1 MPRYA
6 TAIAAMSWG
15 QLPCHCVI
23 VTCWGCRHIQ
33 VSTQLTDCE
42 NRRHDT
48 LGTDSFWAWHYT
60 PYYQFDKGQSNSLY
74 FWNMRQE
81 NSSTVCVCLS
91 IHLPIRPSK
100 SRCFSLFIC
109 FSPSVCLSIHSS
121 HLSVYPAV
129 FACLSA
135 CQSNRIA
142 FPSTSLSVSICLCH
156 PFVSLYPSFLI
167 TQACI
172 ALPWHVNSRWLYQC
186 MGHESGLLPLGKRQA
201 WHIVQVDV
209 PDDTLT
215 TTFTNNPRMASCD
228 EKHTHTSPLQNAS
241 VSLGQPISREMQK
254 LVLVIG
260 GKFSGNCMHIIL
272 VSQHT

>member
-100 SRCFSLFIC
+100 SRCFSSVYLLLSIC
-109 FSPSVCLSIHSS
+109 LSVHPFVSSVCLSCCLC
-121 HLSVYPAV
+121 LSV
-129 FACLSA
+129 CLSVKPYCLSIHKFVCLYLLVPSV
-135 CQSNRIA
+135 CQ
-142 FPSTSLSVSICLCH
+142 
-156 PFVSLYPSFLI
+156 FVS
-167 TQACI
+167 
-172 ALPWHVNSRWLYQC
+172 
-186 MGHESGLLPLGKRQA
+186 
-201 WHIVQVDV
+201 
-209 PDDTLT
+209 
-215 TTFTNNPRMASCD
+215 
-228 EKHTHTSPLQNAS
+228 
-241 VSLGQPISREMQK
+241 
-254 LVLVIG
+254 
-260 GKFSGNCMHIIL
+260 
-272 VSQHT
+272 